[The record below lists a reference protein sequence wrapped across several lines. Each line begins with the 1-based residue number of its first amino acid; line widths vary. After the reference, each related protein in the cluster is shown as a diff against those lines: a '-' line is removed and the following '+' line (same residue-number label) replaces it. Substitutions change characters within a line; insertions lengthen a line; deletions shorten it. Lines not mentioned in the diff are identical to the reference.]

1 MVAIRAI
8 TFDLWDTIVTDDS
21 DEPKRQAQKLR
32 SKRDE
37 RRHLVWQALRRHGE
51 LPFTQV
57 ELAYDVVDAAF
68 RKVWH
73 EHHITWPIGERLDVL
88 LAGLSRTL
96 PSDER
101 AQLVTE
107 HERMELTIRP
117 DLIEGVAQGLAEL
130 KRHYKL
136 AIVSDAIVTP
146 GRLLRELLASYDLAR
161 YFDGFFFSDEVGR
174 SKPDRRM
181 FDAASAALG
190 VPLSEMVHIGDR
202 EHNDVGGP
210 KAAGMRAV
218 LFTARRAP
226 PEGGTR
232 ADAVCASYAEL
243 PGAIAALAEK

>member
-1 MVAIRAI
+1 MAAIRAL
-8 TFDLWDTIVTDDS
+8 TFDLWDTIVVDDS
-21 DEPKRQAQKLR
+21 DEPKRRRQNLR

-37 RRHLVWQALRRHGE
+37 RRHLVWKALSRHGE
-51 LPFTQV
+51 LPFASV

-88 LAGLSRTL
+88 LAGLGRVL
-96 PSDER
+96 PPTER
-101 AQLVTE
+101 ATLVAE
-107 HERMELTIRP
+107 HEGMELAIRP
-117 DLIEGVAQGLAEL
+117 DLIEGVGAALAEL

-161 YFDGFFFSDEVGR
+161 YFDGYFFSDEVGR

-181 FDAASAALG
+181 FDAASAALE

-218 LFTARRAP
+218 LFTAHRAAP
-226 PEGGTR
+226 VGGTQ

-243 PGAIAALAEK
+243 PAVLSKLAKA